1 MAAKKKAKTDE
12 KQKLEEIPV
21 ETVEDVEKLAKEV
34 EENLPK
40 ESINRTVVIEN
51 DKVYVSGSIKLGLKN
66 YSTISIDFGVTK
78 ILNPD
83 DDINAVSD
91 SIFNQNILP
100 KVVEFSKKLANLGLK
115 MADNIESFT
124 KKNNNKRYYSDRR

>member
-1 MAAKKKAKTDE
+1 M
-12 KQKLEEIPV
+12 
-21 ETVEDVEKLAKEV
+21 
-34 EENLPK
+34 
-40 ESINRTVVIEN
+40 
-51 DKVYVSGSIKLGLKN
+51 SGSIKLGLKN

-115 MADNIESFT
+115 MAVNIESFT